1 MPVYRFSCLIPITS
15 CSWDRMSR
23 VVFSLTAGRSNNFG
37 SIPGKE
43 ETFSPPKRLDRA
55 CSLLFNGMRGVS
67 LEIKR
72 MDRKAGILSQGYE

>member
-1 MPVYRFSCLIPITS
+1 MVF
-15 CSWDRMSR
+15 R
-23 VVFSLTAGRSNNFG
+23 VVFPLRAGRSNNFG

-55 CSLLFNGMRGVS
+55 YSLLINGLRGVS

-72 MDRKAGILSQGYE
+72 MDRKADI